1 MNIREL
7 ADQAGLKEAVLLRVY
22 GTEDALCDSEIA
34 VLRQIEKFAE
44 LVAEHE
50 REECAKLCEKQIEKE
65 NLLKTDDEQT
75 LSNLLIG
82 HRVTAHMTAARLI
95 RERNKA

>member
-7 ADQAGLKEAVLLRVY
+7 KKKAFEAGQRDYWLER
-22 GTEDALCDSEIA
+22 
-34 VLRQIEKFAE
+34 FAE
-44 LVAEHE
+44 LVAAHE

-65 NLLKTDDEQT
+65 NRLKTGDEQT

-82 HRVTAHMTAARLI
+82 HRVTAHMTDARLI
-95 RERNKA
+95 RARGEA